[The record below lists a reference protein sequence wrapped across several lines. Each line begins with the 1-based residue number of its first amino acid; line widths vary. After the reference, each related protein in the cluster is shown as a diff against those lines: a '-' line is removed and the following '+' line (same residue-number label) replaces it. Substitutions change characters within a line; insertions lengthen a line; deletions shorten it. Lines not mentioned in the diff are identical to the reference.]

1 MYEDQNMAQVL
12 TTMFKLSAVATKKGY
27 DGPQIG
33 VKIADKNVREYDEQ
47 KLREGRNVIGLQV
60 CCVKS
65 SLI

>member
-12 TTMFKLSAVATKKGY
+12 ATMYKLSGAAMKNGY
-27 DGPQIG
+27 NGPQIG
-33 VKIADKNVREYDEQ
+33 VKIADKNVREQDEE
-47 KLREGRNVIGLQV
+47 KLRQGRNVIGLQV